1 MERQSSHF
9 IFCLMFFI
17 KICTD
22 FETLPLKSLFA
33 GFTAD
38 EWDCEWNL
46 TTAMDIFL
54 SSDILV

>member
-33 GFTAD
+33 GFTAH
-38 EWDCEWNL
+38 EWDLRVEFDNGNGH
-46 TTAMDIFL
+46 L
-54 SSDILV
+54 SFI